1 MNDRMRDES
10 KHRRGLE
17 GFRSGGPLDEILPG
31 PALTAAV
38 IAAAEE
44 GDLSGMSLNAL
55 TGLLRGTQKA
65 EALLAWCRRRAEAE
79 YVRRGS
85 AWDPSL
91 GEEVLDDSAV
101 QDAAQELLLT
111 GGAVERKLRM
121 SRQSTRLTECMR
133 LLHDGK
139 LRDDWRMTIIE
150 QVTEH
155 VSDENIAKID
165 KMIAERAGGLTP
177 IRLRNLCVKI
187 VMAVEPTALA
197 ENIKRARKRRRV
209 EIRQEDSGNGW
220 IALREAGVPQTMAVK
235 ANLERW
241 ARAMRKAGHK
251 GSLDNL
257 RHDAAIALLTGAAP
271 LPTKEQ
277 APGEGPWSDTEP
289 ADQDP
294 AETAE
299 DPDAAFYDPWS
310 FPADDQPSDDGEDEN
325 GGGGQPGGSDGP
337 DGGTGSGAQA
347 PESAPLASIHL
358 IASLGTVFGLSGVPS
373 ELAGFGLVNADD
385 TRDLIRDA
393 SRNPGTRFCVT
404 LTDAD
409 GTAVAHACARGP
421 HPWQPPATGPPGPTL
436 AKIAAMRDFIA
447 SLGLT
452 FTPIARERGDPVKT
466 EPRHDPS
473 RALSHLVKARN
484 ATCVSPGCG
493 ASAATADLDHV
504 VAYESGGPTSEDNL
518 DPRHRHCHVVKHRPQ
533 WKAEVIKP
541 GVTRWTGPSGRSR
554 IVYPT
559 SYLLLQGC
567 SENAGQP
574 QFVGTPGYGFPTI
587 R

>member
-1 MNDRMRDES
+1 MRDEG
-10 KHRRGLE
+10 KNRTGLE
-17 GFRSGGPLDEILPG
+17 GFRSDGPLDQILPG
-31 PALTAAV
+31 PILASAV

-79 YVRRGS
+79 YVRRGE

-91 GEEVLDDSAV
+91 GEEVVDDCAV

-111 GGAVERKLRM
+111 GGAVQRKLRM

-150 QVTEH
+150 QVTEN
-155 VSDENIAKID
+155 VSDENIARID
-165 KMIAERAGGLTP
+165 KMIAERAGSLTP

-187 VMAVEPTALA
+187 VMAIEPTALA
-197 ENIKRARKRRRV
+197 ENTKQARKRRRV

-220 IALREAGVPQTMAVK
+220 IALREAAVPQTMAVK

-257 RHDAAIALLTGAAP
+257 RHDAAIALLTGANP
-271 LPTKEQ
+271 LPGNPEPSDQQVPERQ
-277 APGEGPWSDTEP
+277 APGEGPWSGTEP

-294 AETAE
+294 AEAAE

-310 FPADDQPSDDGEDEN
+310 FPPDDQAGAVGTEEESGEDGGDDREN
-325 GGGGQPGGSDGP
+325 GGSGGR
-337 DGGTGSGAQA
+337 AQA
-347 PESAPLASIHL
+347 PEAAPLASIHL
-358 IASLGTVFGLSGVPS
+358 IASLNSVFGLSGVPS
-373 ELAGFGLVNADD
+373 ELAGFGLVDATD
-385 TRDLIRDA
+385 TRNLIRDA
-393 SRNPGTRFCVT
+393 ARNPGTRFCVT

-421 HPWQPPATGPPGPTL
+421 HPWQPPATGPPGPTA
-436 AKIAAMRDFIA
+436 AKIATMREFVE

-473 RALSHLVKARN
+473 RALSHLIRARN
-484 ATCVSPGCG
+484 ATCASPGCG

-504 VAYESGGPTSEDNL
+504 VAYESGGSTSEDNL
-518 DPRHRHCHVVKHRPQ
+518 DPRHRHCHLVKHRPQ
-533 WKAEVIKP
+533 WKVEVVKP
-541 GVTRWTGPSGRSR
+541 GITRWTGPSGRSR

-559 SYLLLQGC
+559 SYLL
-567 SENAGQP
+567 
-574 QFVGTPGYGFPTI
+574 
-587 R
+587 

>member
-1 MNDRMRDES
+1 MRDENKS
-10 KHRRGLE
+10 RKGLE
-17 GFRSGGPLDEILPG
+17 GFRSDGPLDQILPG
-31 PALTAAV
+31 STLTAAV

-79 YVRRGS
+79 YVRRGA

-91 GEEVLDDSAV
+91 GEEVVDDCAV

-111 GGAVERKLRM
+111 GGAVQRKLRM
-121 SRQSTRLTECMR
+121 SRQSTQLTECMR

-150 QVTEH
+150 QVTEN

-197 ENIKRARKRRRV
+197 ENTKQARKRRRV

-241 ARAMRKAGHK
+241 ARAMRNAGHT

-257 RHDAAIALLTGAAP
+257 RHDAAIALLTGANP
-271 LPTKEQ
+271 LPGSPAATEQ
-277 APGEGPWSDTEP
+277 QAPDRQVPGEGPWSGTEP
-289 ADQDP
+289 TDQDP
-294 AETAE
+294 AEAAE

-310 FPADDQPSDDGEDEN
+310 FPADDQARDDSGEEGGEDDGRDR
-325 GGGGQPGGSDGP
+325 PGGDGGP
-337 DGGTGSGAQA
+337 AGGTGGGAQA
-347 PESAPLASIHL
+347 AESAPLASIHL
-358 IASLGTVFGLSGVPS
+358 IASLNSVFGLSGVPS
-373 ELAGFGLVNADD
+373 ELAGFGLVDAAD
-385 TRDLIRDA
+385 TRNLIRDA
-393 SRNPGTRFCVT
+393 SRNPGTRFCIT

-409 GTAVAHACARGP
+409 GTAVAHGCARGP
-421 HPWQPPATGPPGPTL
+421 RPWQPPATGPPGPTA
-436 AKIAAMRDFIA
+436 AKIGAMRDFVE

-473 RALSHLVKARN
+473 RALSHLIRARN
-484 ATCVSPGCG
+484 ATCASPGCG

-518 DPRHRHCHVVKHRPQ
+518 DPRHRHCHLVKHRPQ
-533 WKAEVIKP
+533 WRVEVIKP
-541 GVTRWTGPSGRSR
+541 GITRWTGPSGRTR

-559 SYLLLQGC
+559 SYLL
-567 SENAGQP
+567 
-574 QFVGTPGYGFPTI
+574 
-587 R
+587 